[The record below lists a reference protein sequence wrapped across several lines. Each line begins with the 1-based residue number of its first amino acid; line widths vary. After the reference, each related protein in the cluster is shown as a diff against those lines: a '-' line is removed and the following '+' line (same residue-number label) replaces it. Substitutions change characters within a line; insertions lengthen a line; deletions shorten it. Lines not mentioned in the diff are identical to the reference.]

1 MGQAWAFLLPS
12 EIGWI
17 EWAESGMSKSSAEEH
32 MNTKLVEIYTDDLLK
47 TGFGGVDGKVYE
59 TRATDV
65 QMSYERWV
73 VADEAV

>member
-1 MGQAWAFLLPS
+1 
-12 EIGWI
+12 
-17 EWAESGMSKSSAEEH
+17 